1 MTETSDQRAR
11 LRSRRPT
18 QRPLRSDAERN
29 RQRILSAAG
38 EVFADRGLG
47 ATMDEIAGRA
57 GVGVGTVYR
66 RYPDKELLI
75 DALFEDRIEE
85 LARVG
90 EQALAAED
98 PWRGLMDY
106 LEAAV
111 AQQAADRGLRD
122 LLLST
127 AYGHDRVARARERLG
142 PITAQLVERAQ
153 KDGELR
159 SDLAANDVP
168 LLYLML
174 GAIVD
179 YTRDIEPAAWRRF
192 FVLVADGLRS
202 RRTEPDELPT
212 GALEDDQVDEAM
224 SRRPPWRAERPGA

>member
-1 MTETSDQRAR
+1 MEPPLRAR
-11 LRSRRPT
+11 RTT

-38 EVFADRGLG
+38 RVFAERGLG

-66 RYPDKELLI
+66 RYPEKELLI
-75 DALFEDRIEE
+75 DALFEERIDE

-98 PWRGLMDY
+98 PWQGLVGY

-111 AQQAADRGLRD
+111 AQQAANRGLRD
-122 LLLST
+122 LLVSST
-127 AYGHDRVARARERLG
+127 YGHDRVARARERLA
-142 PITAQLVERAQ
+142 PITAQLLERAQ
-153 KDGELR
+153 EDGELR
-159 SDLAANDVP
+159 PDLAANDVP

-179 YTRDIEPAAWRRF
+179 YTRAVEPTAWRRF
-192 FVLVADGLRS
+192 FALVEDGLRT
-202 RRTEPDELPT
+202 RRTEPNRLPT

-224 SRRPPWRAERPGA
+224 RGGPP